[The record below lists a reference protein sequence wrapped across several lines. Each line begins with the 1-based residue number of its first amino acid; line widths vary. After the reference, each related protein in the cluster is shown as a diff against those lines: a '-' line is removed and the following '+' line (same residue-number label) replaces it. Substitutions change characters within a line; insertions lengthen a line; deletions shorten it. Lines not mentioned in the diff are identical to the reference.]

1 MSTDTLSPEA
11 PSNDAYDL
19 SLHDNLRTLS
29 TNTVNN
35 AEDIEG
41 LLYIPQLPSS
51 DPCVNVSEQYIPSS
65 APREADVPSQ
75 YYHLIAFIPW
85 ISQECTKS
93 YLAAANDNALA
104 LITYIPNNQSDAPP
118 PVNDQQWLL
127 NDGGRW
133 KSHSRY
139 PVYAIPGTSGSA
151 IMQQLS
157 TYSGNVSSI
166 RNGSFSSITSDQND
180 YIRLYTSIKTNAS
193 SNLPSLWAFL
203 LMVLG
208 IVLVLVGL
216 TSSTMHYYQRRARRN
231 LRRRVVEGEV
241 DLEVLGIRRLTVPQD
256 FLDKLPVYVYT
267 TIEKKGAVEE
277 AAFRTQLARRNSE
290 PPATTHIDTTTDN
303 IAAMP
308 QKFQQPMCA
317 ICLDDFVPNSTIVK
331 ELPCR
336 HIYHPECIDELLS
349 GHSSLCPVCKG
360 KVLPSGYCPETITN
374 AMVRRERQARQLPQ
388 RRPDPQMPII
398 AAPVGQTS
406 ERQFA
411 VDGRM
416 ASFHRQFGRRSHPGV
431 ERRISSAPEV
441 QALEMINRPVIATV
455 VNTRDSL
462 APPSPPQQPDDR
474 AERARRRVS
483 TLLGHQVTAD
493 EEEMEQ
499 RQRLPRC

>member
-1 MSTDTLSPEA
+1 MSE
-11 PSNDAYDL
+11 
-19 SLHDNLRTLS
+19 R
-29 TNTVNN
+29 
-35 AEDIEG
+35 
-41 LLYIPQLPSS
+41 
-51 DPCVNVSEQYIPSS
+51 YIPSG
-65 APREADVPSQ
+65 APREVDVPYPLYSI
-75 YYHLIAFIPW
+75 IAFIPW

-93 YLAAANDNALA
+93 YLAAANHRASA

-127 NDGGRW
+127 SDGGRW
-133 KSHSRY
+133 KSHSGY
-139 PVYAIPGTSGSA
+139 PVYAIPGASGYA
-151 IMQQLS
+151 IMQQLN
-157 TYSGNVSSI
+157 TYSGNASSI
-166 RNGSFSSITSDQND
+166 RNGSFSSITSGQND
-180 YIRLYTSIKTNAS
+180 YIRLYTSIETNAQ

-241 DLEVLGIRRLTVPQD
+241 DLEALGIRRLTVPED
-256 FLDKLPVYVYT
+256 VLEKLPVYVYT
-267 TIEKKGAVEE
+267 SIEKEDPIVE

-290 PPATTHIDTTTDN
+290 PPATERVDITTDN
-303 IAAMP
+303 VPATP
-308 QKFQQPMCA
+308 RQFQQPICA

-336 HIYHPECIDELLS
+336 HIYHPECIDELLR

-374 AMVRRERQARQLPQ
+374 AMVRRERQARELPR
-388 RRPDPQMPII
+388 RRPDPQT
-398 AAPVGQTS
+398 PVITLPATETS
-406 ERQFA
+406 ERHFA

-416 ASFHRQFGRRSHPGV
+416 ASFHRQFGRRNHLGA
-431 ERRISSAPEV
+431 ERRISSTPEI
-441 QALEMINRPVIATV
+441 QAVEMSDRPDIAAV
-455 VNTRDSL
+455 ANTGESL
-462 APPSPPQQPDDR
+462 APPSPPQQPEDR

-493 EEEMEQ
+493 EEEREQ
-499 RQRLPRC
+499 RQRLPKC

>member
-1 MSTDTLSPEA
+1 M
-11 PSNDAYDL
+11 
-19 SLHDNLRTLS
+19 
-29 TNTVNN
+29 
-35 AEDIEG
+35 
-41 LLYIPQLPSS
+41 
-51 DPCVNVSEQYIPSS
+51 NVSERYIPSS
-65 APREADVPSQ
+65 APRKADVPSQ
-75 YYHLIAFIPW
+75 NYNLIAFIPW

-93 YLAAANDNALA
+93 YLAAANNQASA

-133 KSHSRY
+133 KSHSGY
-139 PVYAIPGTSGSA
+139 PVYAIPGSSGSA
-151 IMQQLS
+151 IMQQLN

-166 RNGSFSSITSDQND
+166 RNGSFSSIASDQND
-180 YIRLYTSIKTNAS
+180 YIRLYTSIQTNAQ

-216 TSSTMHYYQRRARRN
+216 TSSAMHCYQRRARRN

-241 DLEVLGIRRLTVPQD
+241 DLEALGIRRLNVPQD
-256 FLDKLPVYVYT
+256 VLDKLPVYVYT
-267 TIEKKGAVEE
+267 TIEKEGPIEE

-290 PPATTHIDTTTDN
+290 PTATMHIEIATDN
-303 IAAMP
+303 ISSTP

-317 ICLDDFVPNSTIVK
+317 ICLDDFVPNSTTVK

-336 HIYHPECIDELLS
+336 HIYHPECIDELFR

-374 AMVRRERQARQLPQ
+374 AMVRRERQARQVPQ
-388 RRPDPQMPII
+388 RRPDSQTPVI
-398 AAPVGQTS
+398 AIPDGETS
-406 ERQFA
+406 GRHFA

-416 ASFHRQFGRRSHPGV
+416 ASFHRQFGRRSHPGA
-431 ERRISSAPEV
+431 ERRIPS
-441 QALEMINRPVIATV
+441 ALEAQAVEMSNRPSIATV
-455 VNTRDSL
+455 VNTREFL
-462 APPSPPQQPDDR
+462 APPSPTQQPDDR

-483 TLLGHQVTAD
+483 SLLGHQVTAD
-493 EEEMEQ
+493 EEERER
-499 RQRLPRC
+499 RQRLPKC

>member
-1 MSTDTLSPEA
+1 M
-11 PSNDAYDL
+11 
-19 SLHDNLRTLS
+19 
-29 TNTVNN
+29 
-35 AEDIEG
+35 
-41 LLYIPQLPSS
+41 
-51 DPCVNVSEQYIPSS
+51 NVSERYIPST

-93 YLAAANDNALA
+93 YLAAANANALA
-104 LITYIPNNQSDAPP
+104 LITYVPNNQSDAPP

-133 KSHSRY
+133 KSRSRY
-139 PVYAIPGTSGSA
+139 PVYAIPGNSGSA

-157 TYSGNVSSI
+157 IYSGNVSSI

-180 YIRLYTSIKTNAS
+180 YIRLYTSIQTNAQ

-216 TSSTMHYYQRRARRN
+216 TSSTMHCYQRRARRN
-231 LRRRVVEGEV
+231 LRRRVIEGEI
-241 DLEVLGIRRLTVPQD
+241 DLEALGIRRLTVPQD
-256 FLDKLPVYVYT
+256 VLDKLPTYVYT
-267 TIEKKGAVEE
+267 TVEKEDPKEE
-277 AAFRTQLARRNSE
+277 AAFRTQLVRRNSE
-290 PPATTHIDTTTDN
+290 PPAMRHTDIATDN
-303 IAAMP
+303 ISAAP

-331 ELPCR
+331 ELPCG
-336 HIYHPECIDELLS
+336 HIYHPECIDEVLR
-349 GHSSLCPVCKG
+349 GHSSLCPMCKG
-360 KVLPSGYCPETITN
+360 KILPAGYCPETITN
-374 AMVRRERQARQLPQ
+374 AMVRRERQARQLPRQ
-388 RRPDPQMPII
+388 RPDPQ
-398 AAPVGQTS
+398 APVITIPAAETS
-406 ERQFA
+406 GRLFA

-416 ASFHRQFGRRSHPGV
+416 ASFHRQFGRRSHPEV

-441 QALEMINRPVIATV
+441 QAVEMNDRPSIATV
-455 VNTRDSL
+455 ANARESL

-493 EEEMEQ
+493 EEEME
-499 RQRLPRC
+499 RGQRLPKC